1 MAKRPKYGGAE
12 ECPGCLQPVYPM
24 ERVSW
29 AVASS
34 SAFESFVFVIVIA
47 IVFVFVFITAY
58 LVERVSEFNCKFC
71 ICSFMLGQSKW
82 ELYYLDIFT
91 PRDWRSGQYNA
102 KEEGVNPKFGKYCR
116 RFSRRTGELS
126 TTGASPAR
134 CNHTDLTKKND
145 SIRNSCDVS
154 HVNIKIYIFCYF

>member
-71 ICSFMLGQSKW
+71 ICFFYAWTEQVRVLLS
-82 ELYYLDIFT
+82 DIFT
-91 PRDWRSGQYNA
+91 PRDWCSGQYNA
-102 KEEGVNPKFGKYCR
+102 KEEGVNQN
-116 RFSRRTGELS
+116 LAS
-126 TTGASPAR
+126 TVAGFLVGQESFPQQVHHLPGAII
-134 CNHTDLTKKND
+134 LT
-145 SIRNSCDVS
+145 
-154 HVNIKIYIFCYF
+154 

>member
-34 SAFESFVFVIVIA
+34 SAFESFFFVIVIA

-71 ICSFMLGQSKW
+71 ICSFMLVQSKW

-102 KEEGVNPKFGKYCR
+102 KEEGVNQN
-116 RFSRRTGELS
+116 LAS
-126 TTGASPAR
+126 TVAGFLVGQESFPQQVHHLPGAII
-134 CNHTDLTKKND
+134 LTW
-145 SIRNSCDVS
+145 
-154 HVNIKIYIFCYF
+154 